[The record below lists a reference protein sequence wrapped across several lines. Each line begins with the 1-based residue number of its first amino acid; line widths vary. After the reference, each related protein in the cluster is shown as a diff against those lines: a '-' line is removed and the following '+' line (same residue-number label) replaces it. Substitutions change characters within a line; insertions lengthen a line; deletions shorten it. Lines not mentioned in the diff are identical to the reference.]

1 MAERITEIANRDAT
15 MSAPRIAPIDPPYS
29 QEIQTEFDKL
39 MRGAPPLLLF
49 RTVARNPRV
58 LQRMMA
64 SNLLDRGSISLRS
77 RELMILRTCARCG
90 AEYEWG
96 VHIAAFGAKAQWTSA
111 QVRSTV
117 HGSADDTC
125 WTLEDQLVIR
135 LADQLHRTSRVDD
148 ALWREM
154 SAHFSS
160 DQLVELIMLAG
171 LYHAVSYIVN
181 ATGVQREAFA
191 PRFPSVA

>member
-1 MAERITEIANRDAT
+1 MVFRKMIVRWALPISLA
-15 MSAPRIAPIDPPYS
+15 RIAPIDPPYP
-29 QEIQTEFDKL
+29 QDVQAEFDKL

-64 SNLLDRGSISLRS
+64 GGLLDRGSISLRS

-96 VHIAAFGAKAQWTSA
+96 VHIATFGAKAQWTPEQA
-111 QVRSTV
+111 RSTV
-117 HGSADDTC
+117 HGGAGDPC
-125 WTLEDQLVIR
+125 WGDEERLVLR
-135 LADQLHRTSRVDD
+135 LADQLHDASRVDD
-148 ALWREM
+148 ALWKEAA
-154 SAHFSS
+154 AHFAP

-171 LYHAVSYIVN
+171 LYHAVS
-181 ATGVQREAFA
+181 
-191 PRFPSVA
+191 

>member
-1 MAERITEIANRDAT
+1 MP
-15 MSAPRIAPIDPPYS
+15 APRIAPIDPPY
-29 QEIQTEFDKL
+29 QPDMQAEFDKL

-64 SNLLDRGSISLRS
+64 GGLLDRGSISLRT

-96 VHIAAFGAKAQWTSA
+96 VHISTFGAKAQWTPA
-111 QVRSTV
+111 QLRSTV
-117 HGSADDTC
+117 HGAADDEC
-125 WTLEDQLVIR
+125 WSIEDRLVIR
-135 LADQLHRTSRVDD
+135 LADQLHDTNRVDD
-148 ALWREM
+148 TLWEEM
-154 SAHFSS
+154 SAHFQP

-171 LYHAVSYIVN
+171 LYHAVSYMVN
-181 ATGVQREAFA
+181 ATGVQHEAFA

>member
-29 QEIQTEFDKL
+29 QEVQTEFDKL
-39 MRGAPPLLLF
+39 MRGAAPLLLF

-58 LQRMMA
+58 LQRMIA
-64 SNLLDRGSISLRS
+64 GNLLDRGSISLRS

-96 VHIAAFGAKAQWTSA
+96 VHIATFGAKAQWTPA
-111 QVRSTV
+111 QVHSTV
-117 HGSADDTC
+117 YGSAEDTC
-125 WTLEDQLVIR
+125 WGLEDRLVIR
-135 LADQLHRTSRVDD
+135 LADQLHDTNRVDD
-148 ALWREM
+148 TLWEEM
-154 SAHFSS
+154 SAHFGP
-160 DQLVELIMLAG
+160 DQLVELVMLSG
-171 LYHAVSYIVN
+171 LYHAVSYMVN
-181 ATGVQREAFA
+181 ATGVQHEAFA